1 MHEVVVN
8 IQDEARS
15 MERQVSQGGE
25 NGLEVAEPQVGSTQK
40 PCVPADFVAPVLG
53 SAVLMPF
60 AIGFVGMVVAANPS
74 LEVHFPTML
83 ASVLLSQAFSTLLM
97 WKFSQFTT
105 CTNIDLLHA
114 AFLASMGKTLTMS
127 GVPHSSLLIHMLLSQ
142 AILTLIVG
150 VLLWALAAWDGLYY
164 LRFLPYPVACGFLS
178 GIGMLIL
185 DGGLELGC
193 GRGMQSLLAQAV
205 SSILQADS
213 KMFAEPWPLLAQFT
227 ATMLAALVFIAL
239 REALHGFQWGAAVR
253 LPLGLFLISSIVHGL
268 LHFHPLEAGQ
278 IKEFGIFLSGL
289 QPESWMEGWRVLDA
303 GFWEI
308 QPSALFS
315 QTSILMYLS
324 YGFLTM
330 FCDAF
335 YAAGFEELQ
344 KPSDGSKSDLTREIR
359 TLGRINVATSMLSG
373 VPVSHSFKVAVVM
386 EDAGGKTRAWVLLLG
401 LTYFFF
407 YFDSSARSMLVIVPK
422 CAFGGLVVS
431 LGAEFLIS
439 SLIQSRER
447 VAADEW
453 RFVVLTGITV
463 YFNVLLGISL
473 GICLTTVFFVV
484 EYSGLTGIIHKATL
498 QDVRSLVERSDQQ
511 NMVLDRYGEETVV
524 FWCSGYIF
532 FGTAALMI
540 EELVQWL
547 DEHQST
553 RLMVLDFE
561 QVPAVDASGVQALTK
576 FAENC
581 ENRRPPV
588 TILFTGLV
596 RRLHLAMDRSLKAN
610 GVQSAK
616 LSNRRVD
623 QTLEWAE
630 EELLKGRLHRE
641 LKPDIEKKG
650 LRVSRA
656 TLAAKLAQ
664 KASDNSVS
672 HDAKLMGVLEE
683 LVSEIA
689 PGVAAEER
697 KRVCQMLLQA
707 GVQISTLAHK
717 ECLYTEGEQALDLV
731 YIVDGSVDLRKKL
744 SPDEDMLYKMPRHH
758 LNEEKGDV
766 FVFEQEANIRV
777 ARVSHGAVL
786 GAIEFGVACASTA
799 PTRLSSAMAAPSCL
813 VLRVQYEALQSAL
826 QSSPVVGHAV
836 MTWLSEL
843 TSMHV
848 LDLLRSARIKPF
860 RRVDHELGKPSVVIP
875 GEFEH
880 LEATSPGGVQLM

>member
-1 MHEVVVN
+1 MN
-8 IQDEARS
+8 IQDEAHS
-15 MERQVSQGGE
+15 LERQVSHKNE
-25 NGLEVAEPQVGSTQK
+25 NVLPVPVVAPHGGSTQK
-40 PCVPADFVAPVLG
+40 LCVPADFLAPVLG

-74 LEVHFPTML
+74 LEAHFPTIL

-114 AFLASMGKTLTMS
+114 AFLASMGKVLTMS

-150 VLLWALAAWDGLYY
+150 MLLWALAAWDGLYY

-178 GIGMLIL
+178 GIGLLIL

-193 GRGMQSLLAQAV
+193 GQGMQSLVAQAV
-205 SSILQADS
+205 KSILQANS
-213 KMFAEPWPLLAQFT
+213 EMFAKPWPLLAQFT
-227 ATMLAALVFIAL
+227 ATMLSAAVFIAL
-239 REALHGFQWGAAVR
+239 REALHGFRWGAAVR
-253 LPLGLFLISSIVHGL
+253 LPLGLLLVSSIVHGL
-268 LHFHPLEAGQ
+268 LHLHPVEADQ
-278 IKEFGIFLSGL
+278 IAEFGIFLSGL
-289 QPESWMEGWRVLDA
+289 QPESWMEGWKVLGA

-315 QTSILMYLS
+315 QSSILMFLS

-335 YAAGFEELQ
+335 YAAGFEEIQ
-344 KPSDGSKSDLTREIR
+344 KPSDGKSDLTREIKM
-359 TLGRINVATSMLSG
+359 LGRINVATSMLSG

-386 EDAGGKTRAWVLLLG
+386 EDAGGKTRTWVLLLG

-439 SLIQSRER
+439 SLLQSRER

-453 RFVVLTGITV
+453 RFVLLTGITV

-511 NMVLDRYGEETVV
+511 NTVLDKYGDEAVV

-540 EELVQWL
+540 EELVLWL

-561 QVPAVDASGVQALTK
+561 QVPAVDASGVQALSK
-576 FAENC
+576 FAESC
-581 ENRRPPV
+581 ENRRPSV
-588 TILFTGLV
+588 TILFAGLV
-596 RRLHLAMDRSLKAN
+596 RRLHMALDRSLKAN
-610 GVQSAK
+610 GIQSAK
-616 LSNRRVD
+616 LSTKRVD

-630 EELLKGRLHRE
+630 EELLKGRLHPG
-641 LKPDIEKKG
+641 LKPGTEKKG
-650 LRVSRA
+650 LRFGQA

-664 KASDNSVS
+664 KVSEASVS

-689 PGVAAEER
+689 PGAATEER

-707 GVQISTLAHK
+707 GVQISTLANQ
-717 ECLYTEGEQALDLV
+717 ECLYAEGEQASDLV
-731 YIVDGSVDLRKKL
+731 YIVDGSVDLCKKL

-766 FVFEQEANIRV
+766 FVFEQEANIRA

-786 GAIEFGVACASTA
+786 GAIEFGISCASTA

-813 VLRVQYEALQSAL
+813 VLRVQYKALQSAL
-826 QSSPVVGHAV
+826 CSSPVVGHAV

-848 LDLLRSARIKPF
+848 LDLLKASRIKPY
-860 RRVDHELGKPSVVIP
+860 RRVDRELGKPSVVIP
-875 GEFEH
+875 GELEH
-880 LEATSPGGVQLM
+880 LEPPSPDGAKPM